1 MCLLCNSIRKIQPAF
16 SVATLLQSIRLLFDG
31 PANLSTSSLRSS
43 PQHCFNL
50 KMYIK
55 ISPRPHSPTPV
66 SFMLYP
72 HRGPSS
78 SIHIYIMYSFT
89 HHFPLLFFPLIFS
102 SFDFIFNFLKGERK
116 SCPLLCPSAY
126 IGYSG
131 RYIYGVYYTS
141 SSRSINHHSRG
152 KKKTRIS
159 LLFHKN
165 FQAQPLLRHLI

>member
-89 HHFPLLFFPLIFS
+89 HHFPLLFFSSHFFVFRFYFQFSKGRTKILSPFVSVCIYRIFRQVH
-102 SFDFIFNFLKGERK
+102 IR
-116 SCPLLCPSAY
+116 
-126 IGYSG
+126 
-131 RYIYGVYYTS
+131 
-141 SSRSINHHSRG
+141 
-152 KKKTRIS
+152 RI
-159 LLFHKN
+159 LYQQQPKHK
-165 FQAQPLLRHLI
+165 PP